1 MAIAGKKQTIDKD
14 LKRITQ
20 LEKAT
25 SIVGARNLNLGFGL
39 LFLLGVWL
47 FVFLQAGSEET
58 YTILA
63 IAAIVGGYMAMNIG
77 ANDVANNVG
86 PAVGSKA
93 LTIVGALVIAAIFE
107 AAGALIA
114 GGDVVTT
121 ISKGIIDPSSFT
133 DPKLFVWAM
142 LSALL
147 AAAVWVNLATF
158 IGAPVSTTHSI
169 VGGVMGAGIAAA
181 GLSTVDWG
189 VMTKIAASWVISPV
203 LGGVVAA
210 AFLAFI
216 QFFILNKEDKILA
229 SKRWVPVLVA
239 IMASAFSVYLVMKGL
254 KRVWKPD
261 VNIIF
266 LIGLLFFAGTY
277 VFVKQAVSKAAIH
290 LENRRKSVGEL
301 FTIPLICAAA
311 LLSFAHGSNDVA
323 NAVGPLAAIVSVLG
337 GGEVSAK
344 VTLPIWVLTIGAIGI
359 SVGLL
364 LFGPKIIEIVG
375 EKITK
380 LDRAR
385 AFCVALSASIT
396 VIIASTLGLPVS
408 STHIAV
414 GAVFG
419 VGFFREF
426 LVNSGY
432 KSRKSLEVAGAP
444 ASNLSGEDAVI
455 QMDKVQKRKL
465 VRRRHLLG
473 IIAAWVITVPASGM
487 LAALILWLIRLMI

>member
-344 VTLPIWVLTIGAIGI
+344 VTLPIWILAIGAIGI

-487 LAALILWLIRLMI
+487 LAALILWLIRLMT

>member
-1 MAIAGKKQTIDKD
+1 M
-14 LKRITQ
+14 
-20 LEKAT
+20 
-25 SIVGARNLNLGFGL
+25 
-39 LFLLGVWL
+39 
-47 FVFLQAGSEET
+47 
-58 YTILA
+58 
-63 IAAIVGGYMAMNIG
+63 
-77 ANDVANNVG
+77 
-86 PAVGSKA
+86 
-93 LTIVGALVIAAIFE
+93 
-107 AAGALIA
+107 
-114 GGDVVTT
+114 
-121 ISKGIIDPSSFT
+121 
-133 DPKLFVWAM
+133 
-142 LSALL
+142 
-147 AAAVWVNLATF
+147 
-158 IGAPVSTTHSI
+158 
-169 VGGVMGAGIAAA
+169 
-181 GLSTVDWG
+181 
-189 VMTKIAASWVISPV
+189 
-203 LGGVVAA
+203 
-210 AFLAFI
+210 
-216 QFFILNKEDKILA
+216 
-229 SKRWVPVLVA
+229 
-239 IMASAFSVYLVMKGL
+239 
-254 KRVWKPD
+254 
-261 VNIIF
+261 
-266 LIGLLFFAGTY
+266 
-277 VFVKQAVSKAAIH
+277 
-290 LENRRKSVGEL
+290 GEL

-323 NAVGPLAAIVSVLG
+323 NAVGPLAAIVGVLG

-344 VTLPIWVLTIGAIGI
+344 VTLPIWILAIGAIGI

-432 KSRKSLEVAGAP
+432 KPRKSLEVAGAP